1 MLREVITVVCGWAPG
16 IKDLIQVG
24 SGRWFHWNLNF
35 PTQWGM
41 YTLFNGALK
50 LPFYSV
56 TCALCVA
63 KFKMNWSVILCD
75 LYQSFKPNA
84 GLRFRSLRIVYF
96 VATLYFFMFYN
107 LLSYW
112 MFNKACSKKKEVQ
125 ALAQYV

>member
-1 MLREVITVVCGWAPG
+1 MSSLLCVVGHQELRISFRWGQE
-16 IKDLIQVG
+16 QQN
-24 SGRWFHWNLNF
+24 GRWFHWNLNF

-41 YTLFNGALK
+41 YALFNGAFK

-96 VATLYFFMFYN
+96 VATLCIFLCFIIFFHTEC
-107 LLSYW
+107 LT
-112 MFNKACSKKKEVQ
+112 KRVQKRKRSKH
-125 ALAQYV
+125 